1 MEKIAAAIIGSGNI
15 GTDLMKKILKKNDSL
30 LRMGAMVGIDAK
42 SDGLKR
48 ANDLGV
54 ATTHEGIDGLLALPN
69 FNEIKIVFDATS
81 AGAHIKHNELLQKH
95 GIRVIDLTP
104 AAIGPYVV
112 PVVNLHEHENAP
124 NINMVTCGGQA
135 TIPMVAAISAVSEVL
150 YAEIVAS
157 ISSRS
162 AGPGTRANI
171 DEFTE
176 TTSLALQTV
185 GKAKSGKAI
194 IILNPAEPP
203 LMMRDTVFCLTRR
216 GKEDEI
222 RASVAEM
229 AAKVQAYVPGYR
241 LK

>member
-112 PVVNLHEHENAP
+112 PVVNLTPAVNSVQL
-124 NINMVTCGGQA
+124 NLGDFSY
-135 TIPMVAAISAVSEVL
+135 AA
-150 YAEIVAS
+150 
-157 ISSRS
+157 
-162 AGPGTRANI
+162 
-171 DEFTE
+171 
-176 TTSLALQTV
+176 
-185 GKAKSGKAI
+185 
-194 IILNPAEPP
+194 
-203 LMMRDTVFCLTRR
+203 
-216 GKEDEI
+216 
-222 RASVAEM
+222 
-229 AAKVQAYVPGYR
+229 
-241 LK
+241 